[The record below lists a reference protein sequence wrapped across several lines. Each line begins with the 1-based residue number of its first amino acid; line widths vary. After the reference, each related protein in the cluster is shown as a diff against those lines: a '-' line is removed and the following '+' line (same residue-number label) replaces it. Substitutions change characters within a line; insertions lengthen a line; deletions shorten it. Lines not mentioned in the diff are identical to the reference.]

1 MAASLGFGLV
11 FELQNAFS
19 SEASQIERSLG
30 GIANV
35 SRNLER
41 DFANTVNNITQ
52 GFALMK
58 AGTAILDAAG
68 STVNAAAELER
79 QMMSFQTMLGSAAKA
94 RDMIKQIQQFAAATP
109 YETPEITRAAKQ
121 MMAYGFAQEKIIPTM
136 RTLGDVA
143 SGLNIPLSQLTYL
156 YGTVKTAGYAGLIDI
171 RQFANRGIPIW
182 EELSKVT
189 GKTVKE
195 LTGMRGLKVPFEQVQ
210 QAFNNMAGAGG
221 KFGGLMD
228 AQSKTFNGL
237 TSNFNDN
244 ITFVQ
249 QEFGGVLLPYLKM
262 GIDFFIVFAK
272 AAADFAKTPLGK
284 FVFLSVVGLGILLFV
299 LGGSILAM
307 SLARYASLSLA
318 NSFMAMGKASIANA
332 FATKGLTGGL
342 RALAVSAWQALLPF
356 LPYIAI
362 AAAVAGA
369 FMLISS
375 AVSAYTDYVSEAG
388 MKGEGF
394 TLFLQRLGGFVMALV
409 QVFKSFDGKN
419 FDLGGM
425 EARLA
430 ELGILD
436 LVLNMATWLVRLQT
450 VFTSMISA
458 FGEIFSYI
466 GEVVSSVID
475 SLKKAFKPMM
485 DAFVSFTP
493 AINKTTSSLD
503 NWATAGKIIAG
514 ILVGGLIAGVI
525 ALTVA
530 MWSFASG
537 LIAAT
542 WPILLIIGAIVAV
555 IAIFENWGSICDWFM
570 ENIWARFGTEITF
583 VIGVIMVML
592 IPTIV
597 SATLGF
603 FSLAASVLAVMWPIL
618 AVIAVIGA
626 IIAIFIYWDEIVA
639 WVSMA
644 FSAFVSYIAGLWQE
658 MVSFLVG
665 VFVSFVGFLFSI
677 PETFTSWGASVVE
690 NIKNGIANAWEGFKT
705 WFLGKIM
712 DIPGVALAMEAMG
725 GGGATASATG
735 TGGATGTTAS
745 ATGGMFSNIA
755 SITAEQKAQQ
765 YAQSSPNVS
774 VNVPESQ
781 IISFATIGANKKSA
795 EKRPCFRS
803 SSVLNCKS
811 STLLA
816 N

>member
-30 GIANV
+30 GIANA

-68 STVNAAAELER
+68 STVNAAAQLE
-79 QMMSFQTMLGSAAKA
+79 QQQMSFETMLGSASKA

-109 YETPEITRAAKQ
+109 YETPEITQAAKQ

-195 LTGMRGLKVPFEQVQ
+195 LTGMRGLKVPFEQVE
-210 QAFNNMAGAGG
+210 QAFKNMAGAGG
-221 KFGGLMD
+221 KFGGLME
-228 AQSKTFNGL
+228 AQSKTYNGL
-237 TSNFNDN
+237 TSTFNDN
-244 ITFVQ
+244 ITLMQ
-249 QEFGGVLLPYLKM
+249 QEFGGILLPYLKM
-262 GIDFFIVFAK
+262 GIDFFIGVAQAASEFAQ
-272 AAADFAKTPLGK
+272 TPLGK
-284 FVFLSVVGLGILLFV
+284 FLFLSAVAVGILLFV
-299 LGGSILAM
+299 VGSVILAM

-332 FATKGLTGGL
+332 FATQGLTGGL

-369 FMLISS
+369 FMLIND
-375 AVSAYTDYVSEAG
+375 AVNAYSDYISEAG
-388 MKGEGF
+388 MKGKGF
-394 TLFLQRLGGFVMALV
+394 TLFLQQLGGFVTALV
-409 QVFKSFDGKN
+409 QAFSSFDGTS

-436 LVLNMATWLVRLQT
+436 LVLNMATWVVRIKT
-450 VFTSMISA
+450 IFTSIITA
-458 FGEIFSYI
+458 FGDIIGYI
-466 GEVVSSVID
+466 GGVVSSVMEG
-475 SLKKAFKPMM
+475 LGKVFKPVI
-485 DAFVSFTP
+485 DYFNNFSPT
-493 AINKTTSSLD
+493 IDKTTNSLD
-503 NWATAGKIIAG
+503 NWALAGKIIAG
-514 ILVGGLIAGVI
+514 FIVGGLIVGVI

-530 MWSFASG
+530 MWG
-537 LIAAT
+537 LVVSMLPFLLFVGVIALVVAAIVN
-542 WPILLIIGAIVAV
+542 WKELCDLFMKNVWAKFGDQIKFVAGAILV
-555 IAIFENWGSICDWFM
+555 ILM
-570 ENIWARFGTEITF
+570 
-583 VIGVIMVML
+583 
-592 IPTIV
+592 PTIV

-603 FSLAASVLAVMWPIL
+603 LSLAASVFVLFWPL
-618 AVIAVIGA
+618 IALIAIVIGLVA
-626 IIAIFIYWDEIVA
+626 LFFYWDEV
-639 WVSMA
+639 WT
-644 FSAFVSYIAGLWQE
+644 FVSTNFIKGINWLGGLFGQFFSWIGD
-658 MVSFLVG
+658 L
-665 VFVSFVGFLFSI
+665 FVGFLNWLISI
-677 PETFTSWGASVVE
+677 PEMFVSWGASIVE

-725 GGGATASATG
+725 GGGGGGQFGGLMKTRAELGVQGVASTV
-735 TGGATGTTAS
+735 TD
-745 ATGGMFSNIA
+745 GMFANIGN
-755 SITAEQKAQQ
+755 ITAEQRAQQ
-765 YAQSSPNVS
+765 YAQNTPNVN
-774 VNVPESQ
+774 VNVPASEKQ
-781 IISFATIGANKKSA
+781 PINIILDGEIITKTVNNKN
-795 EKRPCFRS
+795 ENDRNRR
-803 SSVLNCKS
+803 NG
-811 STLLA
+811 
-816 N
+816 